1 MNARW
6 RQVLLL
12 VLYFLVLML
21 VARIIDLLI
30 WHLQGLA
37 PNQEVDPRLVLG
49 VRQLK
54 ALLDTRGVGYA
65 GCVEKHELAELVYN
79 SGQVVHS
86 EIAVLE
92 TSENEVKARIAAPAS
107 HFTGG
112 AHFYEEVE
120 DTKDSVWLV
129 QVAPEGAEPPLDDY
143 SWRLVCAHLAP
154 FAIRTGVF
162 DCKLDRR
169 LCTGKGW
176 HEPLLLLALPRGTRA
191 KDKVLMQ
198 IFKSTKPQ
206 SIIAWVRQQLSDR
219 VERLQNV
226 SEAASWA
233 EAAAKPEADGQVR
246 LLLITKLSSPP
257 LFLAALS
264 VKFAGRVRFGMLQ
277 VKNKEEEDEAKSSLG
292 AKDRTTYLVSTPQ
305 GSYMYGYGREEHLD
319 FKTMHNFL
327 RAVQPEANDAL
338 LVSLALCQL
347 LAVLR
352 AATKRSLLGCLLTI
366 LAHNL
371 ALLAAW
377 LAILTLS
384 RAPFLATPCTEAFSY
399 ASRWTALSK
408 PGLWLRAD
416 LNLLARYPKVLLC
429 TLLLFLLCVRHCF
442 LEEPSEGT
450 NFGWRLLSQLLPNP
464 TSTLTSLRPDSE
476 DERMPNPEE
485 LLVQRLAVPGLW
497 LTPLVSADYLRTLAR
512 WRHRMDVKRD
522 PMSRALIED
531 MMRPGKEAESEE
543 DSGPPKGALRA
554 AECAICLE
562 SYVKGSLLCGLPCGH
577 AFHEACIMAW
587 LLRDHHSCPS
597 CRWPAYKRK
606 KHH

>member
-1 MNARW
+1 MD
-6 RQVLLL
+6 LSLK
-12 VLYFLVLML
+12 FLCD
-21 VARIIDLLI
+21 A
-30 WHLQGLA
+30 A
-37 PNQEVDPRLVLG
+37 
-49 VRQLK
+49 
-54 ALLDTRGVGYA
+54 
-65 GCVEKHELAELVYN
+65 
-79 SGQVVHS
+79 GQVVNS
-86 EIAVLE
+86 EVAVLE

-226 SEAASWA
+226 SEATQWVESASKS
-233 EAAAKPEADGQVR
+233 ESDSQVR
-246 LLLITKLSSPP
+246 LLLFTKLSSPP

-264 VKFAGRVRFGMLQ
+264 VKFAGRVRFGLLQ
-277 VKNKEEEDEAKSSLG
+277 VKNKEDEDVVKSSLG
-292 AKDRTTYLVSTPQ
+292 IKSRTTYLLSTPQ
-305 GSYMYGYGREEHLD
+305 GSYIYGSGREEHLD

-384 RAPFLATPCTEAFSY
+384 RVPFVASPFTEAFSCV
-399 ASRWTALSK
+399 SRWMALSK

-416 LNLLARYPKVLLC
+416 QNLLARYPKVLLC
-429 TLLLFLLCVRHCF
+429 TLLLFLLAVRQCF
-442 LEEPSEGT
+442 LEEPSEGGGY
-450 NFGWRLLSQLLPNP
+450 GWRFLSQLLPSP
-464 TSTLTSLRPDSE
+464 TITLTSLRPESE
-476 DERMPNPEE
+476 DERAPNPEE

-512 WRHRMDVKRD
+512 WRHRTTPDIKRD
-522 PMSRALIED
+522 PMSRALIEEV
-531 MMRPGKEAESEE
+531 MRPGKDTEAESSE
-543 DSGPPKGALRA
+543 DDPGPPRGALKA